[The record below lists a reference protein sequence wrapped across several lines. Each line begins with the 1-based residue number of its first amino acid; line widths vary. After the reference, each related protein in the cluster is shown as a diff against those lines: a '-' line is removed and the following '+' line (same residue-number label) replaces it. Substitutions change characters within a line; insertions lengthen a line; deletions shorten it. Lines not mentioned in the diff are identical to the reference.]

1 MNNFT
6 SPFSFTLPTKIVY
19 GPGCLKSLS
28 DEMKTFGG
36 KRPII
41 VTDKGVRN
49 AGILDKV
56 TSILDKDGIKYI
68 VYDGV
73 EANPKDVNA
82 EEGARIAREFSSD
95 SIIAVGG
102 GSPIDCAKSVGVLLA
117 HNADK
122 IKKYE
127 GKTAATEPLPLLI
140 TIPTTSGTGSELT
153 FSSVITDTANNY
165 KMTVKS
171 QYTAAKVAI
180 CDPELTLSL
189 PSHITASTGMDAL
202 THAIEAYTATCAEPI
217 SDAVALYA
225 VELIYNNL
233 LTAVNEG
240 SNLEARSAMLLGSM
254 LAGIAFSHSDVA
266 SVHCVAESLGGVYDL
281 PHGVCNAIFL
291 PYVMD
296 YNMSF
301 CLERYARIAKAMG
314 IEYATIEDGA
324 KKAVNAVKKLA
335 VDVKLP
341 LFSRL
346 SVNQSDFEMLA
357 EMSVK
362 NISTESNPR
371 PMSKEDYMVVIE
383 NAFAGNL

>member
-6 SPFSFTLPTKIVY
+6 KPFSFVLPTKIVY
-19 GPGCLKSLS
+19 GPGCLPSLL
-28 DEMKTFGG
+28 DELALYGG
-36 KRPII
+36 TRPII

-49 AGILDKV
+49 AGILDKI
-56 TSILDKDGIKYI
+56 TAILNEGKINYI

-73 EANPKDVNA
+73 EPNPKDVNV
-82 EEGARIAREFSSD
+82 EEGAKIAREFNSD
-95 SIIAVGG
+95 SIIAIGG
-102 GSPIDCAKSVGVLLA
+102 GSPIDCAKSIGVLLA
-117 HNADK
+117 HNGDK

-127 GKTAATEPLPLLI
+127 GKTAATKPLPLLI

-153 FSSVITDTANNY
+153 FSSVITDTENNY

-202 THAIEAYTATCAEPI
+202 THAIEAYTATCSEPI

-225 VELIYNNL
+225 IELIFNNL

-240 SNLEARSAMLLGSM
+240 SNLDARSGMLLGSM

-266 SVHCVAESLGGVYDL
+266 SVHCIAESLGGVYDL

-291 PYVMD
+291 PYVMEYNTD
-296 YNMSF
+296 Y
-301 CLERYARIAKAMG
+301 CIERYARIAKAMG
-314 IEYATIEDGA
+314 FDFINEKEGA
-324 KKAVNAVKKLA
+324 QKAVEAVKKLA
-335 VDVKLP
+335 LDVKLP
-341 LFSRL
+341 LFSSLKVNTEDFDRL
-346 SVNQSDFEMLA
+346 AD
-357 EMSVK
+357 MSLR

-371 PMSKEDYMVVIE
+371 PMTKEDYLTVIK
-383 NAFAGNL
+383 NAYNHK